1 MFPDYWHHSVNP
13 FPHVPDV
20 LNGGAVGCRLLL
32 PGLSRYIQESP
43 RLVAEQELEG
53 RETSRGLGYLPD
65 AKEHTRQH
73 PVPIAFVFGGHAAE
87 HLLEG
92 LVEPFDQSI
101 RLGMV
106 DGSPELFDLQEATEV
121 SH

>member
-1 MFPDYWHHSVNP
+1 MFPDYRHHSVDP

-20 LNGGAVGCRLLL
+20 FNGGAVGCRLLF
-32 PGLSRYIQESP
+32 PRLSRYIQESP
-43 RLVAEQELEG
+43 SLATEQELEG

-65 AKEHTRQH
+65 AKEHIRQH

-92 LVEPFDQSI
+92 LVEPFDQTI
-101 RLGMV
+101 RLQMV
-106 DGSPELFDLQEATEV
+106 DGSSELFDLQEATEV